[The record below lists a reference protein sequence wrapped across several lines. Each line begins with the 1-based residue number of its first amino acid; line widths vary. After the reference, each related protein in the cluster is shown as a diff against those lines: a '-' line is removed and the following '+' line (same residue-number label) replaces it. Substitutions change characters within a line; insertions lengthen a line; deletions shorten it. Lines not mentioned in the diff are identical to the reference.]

1 MSLSLLTAQLWPQ
14 AQGGG
19 PSSLQHQGLE
29 GRLSLSSTIS
39 LFSRCRNQGPEEE
52 GLALSHSANQSR
64 GLLKPRSLKP
74 SSAPSFCST
83 LTPPYKTPSLL
94 HDHLLPG
101 ETPGMPRLSE
111 GMTPWA
117 ATLPD
122 EPEVLPGPKRK
133 RSHLFLLF
141 THLYSLH
148 STWH

>member
-111 GMTPWA
+111 DMTPWA
-117 ATLPD
+117 ATVPD
-122 EPEVLPGPKRK
+122 EPEV
-133 RSHLFLLF
+133 FLAPREKGATFF
-141 THLYSLH
+141 TFYSPL
-148 STWH
+148 